1 MNDLTEEEQELI
13 RRLREWNEVKINL
26 NLHSGRQNI
35 REGQI
40 YWAGVGQ
47 NVGEEMFGKGD
58 SYTRPVLVFRKLS
71 RFRFMGI
78 PLTSQEHEG
87 SWYVPFMHDDKR
99 QVAVV
104 GQARVMSTKRLFK
117 MIGEIDDTDMRRIEE
132 GFKNLYIKNIP

>member
-1 MNDLTEEEQELI
+1 MTEEERELI
-13 RRLREWNEVKINL
+13 RRLREWNEIKINL
-26 NLHSGRQNI
+26 NLHAGRQNI

-87 SWYVPFMHDDKR
+87 SWYVPFMHDDKK

-104 GQARVMSTKRLFK
+104 GQARVMSTKRLFN
-117 MIGEIDDTDMRRIEE
+117 MIGEIDSSDMRRIEE

>member
-1 MNDLTEEEQELI
+1 MTEEERELI
-13 RRLREWNEVKINL
+13 LRLRAWNEVKINL
-26 NLHSGRQNI
+26 NLHAGRQNI

-87 SWYVPFMHDDKR
+87 SWYVPFMHDDKK

-104 GQARVMSTKRLFK
+104 GQARVMSTKRLFN
-117 MIGEIDDTDMRRIEE
+117 MIGEIDSSDMRRIEE
-132 GFKNLYIKNIP
+132 GFKNLYVKNIP